1 MMTRRLS
8 PSALVAAPL
17 AALLLTGCVTN
28 PETGNRRIS
37 KAGIGAIGGAVGG
50 YLLGDILG
58 GRNDRTE
65 KIVGAG
71 IGAIAGAGVGAYMD
85 AQEKKLREQTAGT
98 GVDVVRQGDDL
109 LLRMPSGISFA
120 TDQSSIQPQ
129 FYGTLN
135 QVAATLKDYPKTMID
150 VLGHTD
156 ATGSDSY
163 NQTLSERRAGSVA
176 DYLAAQ
182 GVQSVRIA
190 TRGYGK
196 TQPIATNDT
205 AEGRAA
211 NRRVEIKIVPAVEN

>member
-163 NQTLSERRAGSVA
+163 NQTLSERRASSVA

-205 AEGRAA
+205 AEFF
-211 NRRVEIKIVPAVEN
+211 

>member
-205 AEGRAA
+205 VDGRAA